1 MRKKT
6 AKILMSR
13 LMMLSMVAAMTAGY
27 IAPTIVYA
35 ESGSTARTEA
45 KNNGPA
51 DTSNVETI
59 TFFGDD
65 CGVGLEVASGN
76 DNTKA
81 WCCERGKGLTWL
93 KSQFD
98 SYKGITHLK
107 KTAVVIAAGF
117 NECSNTLKA
126 KDYADYINQKA
137 DEFNERG
144 AVPFYYVNVTPVDE
158 HKYGTALNSKIEAWN
173 EYMRNNLNKKVVY
186 VDAYSLVSKNLQTKN
201 DGYHLT
207 EDEYRVIYEQVVH
220 AIGLKTAEE
229 IAQDKIK
236 EANANKEVKA
246 VNGWGIDKQ
255 GEPVYYDGE
264 QKIVTGW
271 YEIEGGKYY
280 FDQYGHCL
288 KGLQEIDGKTYFFN
302 SIGLMSRGLV
312 KIDNGKYSIFGE
324 DGARLDKWQEYG
336 GEKYYINKDGVC
348 LSGWW
353 TIGTRTYYFEED
365 GAVATGLTRV
375 DGKTYYFDEDGGVRV
390 GWQTID
396 GKKYYF
402 EDGGVMA
409 VGKYELDG
417 KHYYFFEEGGMAT
430 GWNTENDGVRY
441 YTPNGIMVTGFQK
454 IDGEGYFFEEGGLMK
469 TGWYEFE
476 DGKRFFDSTGKMA
489 KGIRRVSGETY
500 YFDKETGYMQTG
512 WIKINGEKTYF
523 GEDGKIGTGWQKID
537 GKKYYLDKDG
547 HVTTDIAN
555 VSGKIYFFN
564 KSGSVMF
571 VLPIWIIVILILAG
585 FAGCG
590 FYVTKKNPELKEKIM
605 SKIRELSSSDDS
617 QEENRNP
624 SKKTEASN
632 IYGDDDDEVI
642 EDEY

>member
-1 MRKKT
+1 MKKKII
-6 AKILMSR
+6 KILKSR

-35 ESGSTARTEA
+35 EPGSTAKTEA
-45 KNNGPA
+45 KNNGTIDA
-51 DTSNVETI
+51 SHIRTI

-76 DNTKA
+76 DSTKS
-81 WCCERGKGLTWL
+81 WHCERGKGLTWL
-93 KSQFD
+93 KSQID
-98 SYKGITHLK
+98 SYKGIAHSK

-126 KDYADYINQKA
+126 KGYADYINQKA
-137 DEFNERG
+137 DEFNGRG

-158 HKYGTALNSKIEAWN
+158 HKYGAALNSKIRAWN

-186 VDAYSLVSKNLQTKN
+186 VDAYSLVSKNLHTKN

-207 EDEYRVIYEQVVH
+207 EDEYRIIYEQVVH
-220 AIGLKTAEE
+220 TIGLKTAEE

-353 TIGTRTYYFEED
+353 AIGTRTYYFKED

-375 DGKTYYFDEDGGVRV
+375 DGRTYYFDEDGGVRV

-396 GKKYYF
+396 GKKCYF

-441 YTPNGIMVTGFQK
+441 YTSDGIMVTGFQK

-469 TGWYEFE
+469 TGWYKFK

-489 KGIRRVSGETY
+489 KGIRKVSGGTY
-500 YFDKETGYMQTG
+500 YFDKETGYMQTS
-512 WIKINGEKTYF
+512 WIKIDGEKTYF
-523 GEDGKIGTGWQKID
+523 GKDGKIGTGWQEID

-547 HVTTDIAN
+547 HITTDTAN

-564 KSGSVMF
+564 KSGAVML

-585 FAGCG
+585 FVGFG

-605 SKIRELSSSDDS
+605 SKIRELSSGDDS
-617 QEENRNP
+617 QKENENP
-624 SKKTEASN
+624 TKRADTSDM
-632 IYGDDDDEVI
+632 YGDDDDEVI
-642 EDEY
+642 EDE